1 MMIMK
6 NKNGIDVQPGRWY
19 DFYNLQSGKATEVKK
34 VTELV
39 MNKDGTCDIVK
50 VQGREWWDISS
61 RWINWII
68 SEHKD

>member
-1 MMIMK
+1 MTKMK

-39 MNKDGTCDIVK
+39 MNEDGTCDIVK

-61 RWINWII
+61 RWFNWIM